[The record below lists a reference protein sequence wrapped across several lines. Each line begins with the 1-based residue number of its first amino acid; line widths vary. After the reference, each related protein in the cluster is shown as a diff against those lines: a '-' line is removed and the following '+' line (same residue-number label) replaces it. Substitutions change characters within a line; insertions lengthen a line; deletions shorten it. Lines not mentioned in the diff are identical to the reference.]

1 MGQLAIAVRI
11 TFDRW
16 RHMFEAEVVMEATVN
31 MVVLYSLALV
41 CIIFRKMYCWFCCF
55 TQADVTVVCFTL
67 NDMFFRII
75 LEKRRNFFINIMCV
89 IDFSS

>member
-16 RHMFEAEVVMEATVN
+16 RHMFEAEVIMEATVN

-41 CIIFRKMYCWFCCF
+41 RMIF
-55 TQADVTVVCFTL
+55 L
-67 NDMFFRII
+67 
-75 LEKRRNFFINIMCV
+75 
-89 IDFSS
+89 